1 MDALLNPWPWYVS
14 GPLIATV
21 MFLLVY
27 FGKTFGMS
35 SNLRT
40 LCSIGG
46 AGKVSSFFDFDW
58 KQHQW
63 NLWVV
68 AGSIIGG
75 FIAIQFL
82 STSNPI

>member
-1 MDALLNPWPWYVS
+1 VQVKF
-14 GPLIATV
+14 PL
-21 MFLLVY
+21 
-27 FGKTFGMS
+27 
-35 SNLRT
+35 
-40 LCSIGG
+40 
-46 AGKVSSFFDFDW
+46 FFDFEW